1 MDEVTKTTFYDES
14 SDRVLIKH
22 SYDPSEVLG
31 QNQRLRNAAS
41 ETTRYK
47 GNLCHV
53 GSIHEGD
60 VIRLQNMGYNLLS
73 ADPDETRRALCYI
86 QTSEPHLLTV
96 PGKPFARVR
105 PVWG

>member
-1 MDEVTKTTFYDES
+1 MDGVVKTTYYDES
-14 SDRVLIKH
+14 SDKVLIQH
-22 SYDPSEVLG
+22 SYDPSAVLAE
-31 QNQRLRNAAS
+31 NKVLRDSAS
-41 ETTRYK
+41 EINRYK

-86 QTSEPHLLTV
+86 QTNEPHLLTV